1 MTNQSSTNPLTT
13 ASVNR
18 DPSLQELISRI
29 LGKQR
34 LIDGTD
40 RPVFWPGSGTL
51 SAFNQML
58 ENQPV
63 ADFVNYT
70 LRGIGQVIFVNNPVS
85 GALIL
90 LALFVQSAG
99 VGWLSLLGVLSSAVA
114 ALVLGLDRG
123 AIRNGIYGYNG
134 LLVGAA
140 LATFGDL
147 EAGAGGW
154 AIATIFFAASTTVLM
169 NTAGVWWAKC
179 FRSPP
184 LTLPFNV
191 ATLVCLALSQAFSAS
206 ALPLL
211 PPLPL
216 AAAADVTASSSWPN
230 SGWLGLIEA
239 LPVSFGQVF
248 LADRLIAGGLVLLA
262 VAICTPLGAAVGLFG
277 GLIGTL
283 TGLLLG
289 VPMGPLSL
297 GLWGYNGVLS
307 AMAVGGVFYA
317 PTGRSIF
324 VGLAAAFLSALAGG
338 LLGLVFAP
346 AGLPVLTLPFCFV
359 TTFAFVQLARSL
371 PSLVPVALHAVTS
384 PEEHYGRYQAAK
396 SVITH
401 FRQQLAA
408 ALSPQADHYLSEQ
421 ASSQTK
427 GDLKYLFNRI
437 DTDQSGT
444 LSVRELR
451 TRLDEDAQAAS
462 VAEELAYLF
471 SRMDRNGDG
480 KIDFEEFSELMLR
493 HQRLMA
499 NYDAFMTYFLPLDA
513 DGDDAISS
521 AELNLAVQSVGM
533 RPFSKE
539 EQTYLQKS
547 VGDRPLTWN
556 QFVERLLLT

>member
-1 MTNQSSTNPLTT
+1 MTNPPTDSLSTAP
-13 ASVNR
+13 VNQ
-18 DPSLQELISRI
+18 DLSLHELISRI
-29 LGKQR
+29 LGKRR
-34 LIDGTD
+34 LMDGTD

-51 SAFNQML
+51 SAFNQKV
-58 ENQPV
+58 EQQPV
-63 ADFVNYT
+63 ADFINYM

-90 LALFVQSAG
+90 LALFIQSAG
-99 VGWLSLLGVLSSAVA
+99 VGWLSLLGVLSSTVA
-114 ALVLGLDRG
+114 ALVLRLGRG
-123 AIRNGIYGYNG
+123 TIRNGIYGYNG

-147 EAGAGGW
+147 ETGAVEW
-154 AIATIFFAASTTVLM
+154 AIATIFFAALTTVLM
-169 NTAGVWWAKC
+169 DTAGVWWAKR

-191 ATLVCLALSQAFSAS
+191 ATLVCLALAKAFFPD
-206 ALPLL
+206 ALFSG
-211 PPLPL
+211 
-216 AAAADVTASSSWPN
+216 AADVTVISSWQ
-230 SGWLGLIEA
+230 GLIA
-239 LPVSFGQVF
+239 AMPTSFGQVF
-248 LADRLIAGGLVLLA
+248 LADQPIAGGLILLA
-262 VAICTPLGAAVGLFG
+262 VAICTPLGAAVGLLG

-289 VPMGPLSL
+289 VPTGPLSL

-307 AMAVGGVFYA
+307 AMAIGGVFYA
-317 PTGRSIF
+317 PTGQSVL
-324 VGLAAAFLSALAGG
+324 VGMVAALLSALVGG
-338 LLGLVFAP
+338 LLGLIFAP
-346 AGLPVLTLPFCFV
+346 LGLPVLTLPFCFV
-359 TTFAFVQLARSL
+359 TIFASVQLARSL

-396 SVITH
+396 SVTTH
-401 FRQQLAA
+401 FRQQLSA
-408 ALSPQADHYLSEQ
+408 ALSPESNHYLFEQ
-421 ASSQTK
+421 ASNQTK

-444 LSVRELR
+444 LSVRELGV
-451 TRLDEDAQAAS
+451 RLTQDAPAAS
-462 VAEELAYLF
+462 AAEELAYLF
-471 SRMDRNGDG
+471 SRMDKNEDG

-499 NYDAFMTYFLPLDA
+499 NYDAFVTYFLPIDA

-533 RPFSKE
+533 RPFSIE
-539 EQTYLQKS
+539 EQSYLQKS

>member
-1 MTNQSSTNPLTT
+1 MTNQPSTNPPAT
-13 ASVNR
+13 ASVNQ
-18 DPSLQELISRI
+18 DLPLHKLISRI
-29 LGKQR
+29 LGKQP

-51 SAFNQML
+51 SAFNQKV
-58 ENQPV
+58 EKQPV
-63 ADFVNYT
+63 TDFVNYT

-99 VGWLSLLGVLSSAVA
+99 VGWLGLLGVISSTAA
-114 ALVLGLDRG
+114 ALVLSLDRG

-147 EAGAGGW
+147 ETGAVGW
-154 AIATIFFAASTTVLM
+154 AIATVFFAALTTVLM
-169 NTAGVWWAKC
+169 NTAGVWWAKR

-184 LTLPFNV
+184 LTLPFNL
-191 ATLVCLALSQAFSAS
+191 ATLVCLALAQAFFPD
-206 ALPLL
+206 ALSS
-211 PPLPL
+211 
-216 AAAADVTASSSWPN
+216 AAAADVTVISSWQ
-230 SGWLGLIEA
+230 GLIA
-239 LPVSFGQVF
+239 AMPTSFGQVF
-248 LADRLIAGGLVLLA
+248 LADQLIAGGLILLA
-262 VAICTPLGAAVGLFG
+262 VAICTPLGAAVGLLG
-277 GLIGTL
+277 GLVGTL
-283 TGLLLG
+283 TGLLLD
-289 VPMGPLSL
+289 VPVGPLSL

-307 AMAVGGVFYA
+307 AMAIGGVFYA
-317 PTGRSIF
+317 PTGRSVL
-324 VGLAAAFLSALAGG
+324 VGMVAALLSALVGG
-338 LLGLVFAP
+338 LLGLIFAP
-346 AGLPVLTLPFCFV
+346 LGLPALTLPFCFV

-371 PSLVPVALHAVTS
+371 PSLVPVALHALTS

-396 SVITH
+396 LVITH
-401 FRQQLAA
+401 FRQQLAV
-408 ALSPQADHYLSEQ
+408 ALSPCADHYLFEQ
-421 ASSQTK
+421 VSDQTK

-444 LSVRELR
+444 LSVQELGA
-451 TRLDEDAQAAS
+451 RLAQNTLAAS
-462 VAEELAYLF
+462 AFATEELAYLF
-471 SRMDRNGDG
+471 SRMDKNEDG
-480 KIDFEEFSELMLR
+480 KIDFEEFSELILR

-499 NYDAFMTYFLPLDA
+499 NYNAFVTYFLPIDA

-521 AELNLAVQSVGM
+521 TELNLAVQSVGM
-533 RPFSKE
+533 GPFSTE

>member
-1 MTNQSSTNPLTT
+1 MTNPSFTDPLTT
-13 ASVNR
+13 ALVNQ
-18 DPSLQELISRI
+18 DLSLHELISRI

-51 SAFNQML
+51 SAFNQKVA
-58 ENQPV
+58 NQPV
-63 ADFVNYT
+63 ADFANYT
-70 LRGIGQVIFVNNPVS
+70 LRGIGQVIFVNNPIS

-99 VGWLSLLGVLSSAVA
+99 VGWLSLLGVLSSTVA
-114 ALVLGLDRG
+114 ALILRLDQG
-123 AIRNGIYGYNG
+123 NIRNGIYGYNG

-140 LATFGDL
+140 LATFGNL
-147 EAGAGGW
+147 NIGAMGW

-169 NTAGVWWAKC
+169 NTAGVRWAKC

-184 LTLPFNV
+184 LTLPFNM
-191 ATLVCLALSQAFSAS
+191 ATLVCLVLAKALFPDALLSAT
-206 ALPLL
+206 
-211 PPLPL
+211 
-216 AAAADVTASSSWPN
+216 AADVTAISSWQ
-230 SGWLGLIEA
+230 GLIA
-239 LPVSFGQVF
+239 AMPTGFGQVF
-248 LADRLIAGGLVLLA
+248 LADQLVAGGLVLLA

-277 GLIGTL
+277 GLVGTL

-307 AMAVGGVFYA
+307 AMAIGGVFYA
-317 PTGRSIF
+317 PTVRSVL

-346 AGLPVLTLPFCFV
+346 VGLPVLTLPFCFV

-371 PSLVPVALHAVTS
+371 PSLVPVALHALTS

-401 FRQQLAA
+401 FRQQIAA
-408 ALSPQADHYLSEQ
+408 ALSPQANHYLFEQ
-421 ASSQTK
+421 ASNQTK

-462 VAEELAYLF
+462 VTEELAYLF
-471 SRMDRNGDG
+471 DRMDRNGDG

-499 NYDAFMTYFLPLDA
+499 NYDAFVTYFLPIDA

-533 RPFSKE
+533 RPLSKE